1 MLNVCI
7 DPSDRVL
14 LALHADGTVRGW
26 NLATRTLIDTVTGT
40 RALPATRAASIA
52 AAFTRDGERVAVN
65 FGEAWHTDTFRACD
79 LTLLTRSKSLVLGA
93 VAFAPSGDALVEAAK
108 WAGLIRVTPVGS
120 ARPQAESSLGPWF
133 FSDSD
138 LSADGT
144 LLATSWSD
152 PTVFVFDIE
161 QRETV
166 LELSRHTGSVTSIRF
181 SRDAK
186 RLITAS
192 KDGTAIVWPV
202 DVYAEAGRRLPGTSE
217 ALLRH
222 YRVDV
227 NSLTQAGAL
236 PAAAQK

>member
-1 MLNVCI
+1 M
-7 DPSDRVL
+7 
-14 LALHADGTVRGW
+14 
-26 NLATRTLIDTVTGT
+26 
-40 RALPATRAASIA
+40 
-52 AAFTRDGERVAVN
+52 
-65 FGEAWHTDTFRACD
+65 
-79 LTLLTRSKSLVLGA
+79 TLLTRSKSLVLGA